1 MAATA
6 AIPPPARGLNDLSLW
21 SIAINPIAIL
31 LIDLCSFLDCCSGQ
45 ICNSEMSI
53 HNTPDVS
60 KSRKV
65 TKVNSTNEDLSE
77 QMQNKP
83 SSHQNEANDERLGYA
98 LSQSVKDSIYACL
111 RIL

>member
-1 MAATA
+1 M
-6 AIPPPARGLNDLSLW
+6 ISVCGPLLL
-21 SIAINPIAIL
+21 IL
-31 LIDLCSFLDCCSGQ
+31 LPYFSSIFVRFLDCCSGQ